1 VTDVDQLLLEE
12 LRTANL
18 IAFAQLR
25 SHPKLIELIGER
37 LQVDH
42 DSGRPFGYPGRLY
55 TPGQLD
61 PTPPDG
67 FDYGEGCPARD
78 VSGHYQCTWRTADHF
93 DRPHVAGNGHVVL
106 AVWDL

>member
-1 VTDVDQLLLEE
+1 VTDELIVDE

-25 SHPKLIELIGER
+25 PHPKLLELIGER
-37 LQVDH
+37 LRVDH
-42 DSGRPFGYPGRLY
+42 DTGRPYGYPGRVY
-55 TPGQLD
+55 SPGQLD

-67 FDYGEGCPARD
+67 FDFDAAGCPDRD
-78 VSGHYQCTWRTADHF
+78 PGGDYQCSWRTADHF
-93 DRPHVAGNGHVVL
+93 DRPHVAGDGRTIL